1 MQAIEV
7 QRTEMHL
14 EGGGGA
20 FFLVCVCSPCYIG
33 GIQTM
38 GKRLAII
45 GASYLQLPLVTKAR
59 EMGLETVCFAW
70 AEGAVCKDFC
80 DAFFPVS
87 ITEKERI
94 AEICREQKID
104 GVATIASDVAV
115 PTVCHVANCLGLNG
129 NSERSALLSTNKN
142 AMRAAFRIHGVN
154 SPPSERVCT
163 VEEGVAVAERIGWP
177 LIVKPADRSGSMG
190 VSRVED
196 ADALKR
202 AVGQALADS
211 LCGEAVVERFIENA
225 REISIEGISHGGE
238 YHLLAATD
246 KVTTGAPHYVELAH
260 HQPSALPS
268 DILARA
274 AEQAERGVQALE
286 IREGATH
293 SELMVT
299 PLGDVYVTEIGAR
312 MGGDFIGSDL
322 VPLSTGYDFLRGV
335 IEVAVGGF
343 VPPRR
348 TETHHAGVWF
358 YTAETPLAGEVIRGA
373 VRHPEIVRAE
383 ITDPVLRPLSRSAD
397 RSGYFIYR
405 ADRRLDCRDFTT
417 RFKE

>member
-1 MQAIEV
+1 
-7 QRTEMHL
+7 
-14 EGGGGA
+14 
-20 FFLVCVCSPCYIG
+20 
-33 GIQTM
+33 M

-70 AEGAVCKDFC
+70 AEGAVCKEYC
-80 DAFFPVS
+80 DVFFPVS

-115 PTVCHVANCLGLNG
+115 PTVCHVAHGLGLNG

-142 AMRAAFRIHGVN
+142 AMRAAFRAHGVS

-163 VEEGVAVAERIGWP
+163 VEEGVAVAERMGWP

-190 VSRVED
+190 VSRVENVE
-196 ADALKR
+196 ALKP
-202 AVGQALADS
+202 AVSRALADS
-211 LCGEAVVERFIENA
+211 LCGEVVVERFIENA

-343 VPPRR
+343 VPPRH

-358 YTAETPLAGEVIRGA
+358 YTENTPLAGEVIREA
-373 VRHPEIVRAE
+373 DRHPEIVRAE
-383 ITDPVLRPLSRSAD
+383 LTDPVLRPLTRSAD

-405 ADRRLDCRDFTT
+405 ADRRLDCCDFTAGAKQGT
-417 RFKE
+417 MS